1 MDTITS
7 SVNAMYE
14 RFPYPYTGV
23 KREALIDLYVL
34 VHMLFAEAGIDDSEI
49 SQYSFFDG
57 GCGSGQRILGL
68 ASKFPQASFTG
79 VDMTESSLK
88 IARQQAEQLGIE
100 NVTFRKGN
108 LLELN
113 ERGKYDVVTSV
124 GVVHHLSDPAK
135 GVRNLSNLVA
145 ESGVLILHVYH
156 TLGEHKRMLQREMT
170 RMLTGVK
177 DLDFGIG
184 VVRDLGFS
192 LPLEYYGKHGYNSN
206 LTETDQVAKDI
217 DVYLHPR
224 VFTYRFAEGIELL
237 KSAGLDWVAINSVN
251 TPSQS
256 YFVSASCPPDVLAF
270 DPMKSLTT
278 ERLRA
283 SYECL
288 SLEDRLR
295 TIELLLEPTSFSM
308 IAGRDAALHKIGPR
322 LRDNLIRL

>member
-14 RFPYPYTGV
+14 RYPYPYTGV
-23 KREALIDLYVL
+23 KREALTDLYVL

-68 ASKFPQASFTG
+68 ASEFPRASFTG

-88 IARQQAEQLGIE
+88 IARQQAEQLGIA

-113 ERGKYDVVTSV
+113 ESGKYDVVTSV
-124 GVVHHLSDPAK
+124 GVVHHLSDPGK

-145 ESGVLILHVYH
+145 ESGVLVLHVYH
-156 TLGEHKRMLQREMT
+156 TLGEHKRMLQRELA
-170 RMLTGVK
+170 RMLTGEK
-177 DLDFGIG
+177 DLDYGIG
-184 VVRDLGFS
+184 VVKDLGFS
-192 LPLEYYGKHGYNSN
+192 LPLEYYGKNGYNPN

-237 KSAGLDWVAINSVN
+237 KSSGLDWVAINSVN

-256 YFVSASCPPDVLAF
+256 YFVSASCPADALAF
-270 DPMKSLTT
+270 DPLKSLAT
-278 ERLRA
+278 ERLRT
-283 SYECL
+283 SYEFL

>member
-14 RFPYPYTGV
+14 RYPYPYTGV
-23 KREALIDLYVL
+23 KPEPLIDLYVL

-68 ASKFPQASFTG
+68 AAEFPHASFTG
-79 VDMTESSLK
+79 VDMTESSLN
-88 IARQQAEQLGIE
+88 IAREQAVELGIN

-124 GVVHHLSDPAK
+124 GVVHHLSNPAT
-135 GVRNLSNLVA
+135 GVKNLSDLVA
-145 ESGVLILHVYH
+145 ESGILILHVYH
-156 TLGEHKRMLQREMT
+156 TLGEHKRMLQRELA
-170 RMLTGVK
+170 RMLTGAR

-184 VVRDLGFS
+184 VVKDLGLS
-192 LPLEYYGKHGYNSN
+192 LPPEYYGKYGYNSN
-206 LTETDQVAKDI
+206 LTETDQLAKDI

-224 VFTYRFAEGIELL
+224 VFTYRFAEGVELL
-237 KSAGLDWVAINSVN
+237 KSSGLDWVAINSVN

-256 YFVSASCPPDVLAF
+256 YFVSASCPPDGLAF
-270 DPMKSLTT
+270 DPLKSLSTD
-278 ERLRA
+278 RLRA
-283 SYECL
+283 SYE
-288 SLEDRLR
+288 SLALGDRLR
-295 TIELLLEPTSFSM
+295 TIELLIEPTSFSM
-308 IAGRDAALHKIGPR
+308 IAGRDDGLHKIGPR

>member
-14 RFPYPYTGV
+14 RYPYPYTGV
-23 KREALIDLYVL
+23 KREALMDLYVL
-34 VHMLFAEAGIDDSEI
+34 VHMLFAEAGIDDSQI
-49 SQYSFFDG
+49 SKYSFFDG

-68 ASKFPQASFTG
+68 ASEFPDASFTG
-79 VDMTESSLK
+79 VDMTESSLE
-88 IARQQAEQLGIE
+88 IARQQAEQLGIN
-100 NVTFRKGN
+100 NVAFRKGN

-113 ERGKYDVVTSV
+113 EPSKYDVVTSV
-124 GVVHHLSDPAK
+124 GVVHHLSDPAR

-156 TLGEHKRMLQREMT
+156 TLGEHKRMLQRELART
-170 RMLTGVK
+170 FTGEK

-184 VVRDLGFS
+184 VVRDLGFN
-192 LPLEYYGKHGYNSN
+192 LPLEYYGKHGYNAN
-206 LTETDQVAKDI
+206 LTETDQLAKDI

-224 VFTYRFAEGIELL
+224 VFTYRFAEGIALL
-237 KSAGLDWVAINSVN
+237 KSSGLDWVAINSVN

-256 YFVSASCPPDVLAF
+256 HFVSAACPPDGLAF
-270 DPMKSLTT
+270 DPMKTLTT
-278 ERLRA
+278 DRLRA
-283 SYECL
+283 SYEDLTLEERL
-288 SLEDRLR
+288 S

-308 IAGRDAALHKIGPR
+308 IAGRDTALPKIGSR